1 MLLLS
6 RKVGERV
13 LVGDKVVI
21 TVVRIGPNAAR
32 LGIEAPKGMPILREE
47 ILIGSIEDEQLRQST
62 LETHYEEMTGDL
74 RRAYPL
80 CREMIDPHSLSSVSE
95 KSRQSF
101 SFSKGAVQ

>member
-1 MLLLS
+1 MFLLS

-62 LETHYEEMTGDL
+62 LETHYEEMTGNV
-74 RRAYPL
+74 APSVPPL
-80 CREMIDPHSLSSVSE
+80 SGND
-95 KSRQSF
+95 
-101 SFSKGAVQ
+101 